1 MSHSQTK
8 QVGQFLRALG
18 KLAQFLESQLL
29 FFHQITSLGWTSY
42 IFLVSPNFI
51 SGLDAIAAPF
61 SRGRTRC
68 QHGASTVLVRCL
80 HRIFYALAS
89 WPSLFTHTL
98 HLRHLTS
105 VFGKGCLGPK
115 YAPHLGQVT
124 PWSSCSSVSR
134 NFNPPFTSVCTIK
147 TLVALGTWGTKGTSF
162 LTLSIHSEKLFKN
175 TFLWFPSYCEL
186 FPL

>member
-89 WPSLFTHTL
+89 SPSFVTQIR
-98 HLRHLTS
+98 HLRHNVNVCGS
-105 VFGKGCLGPK
+105 GCLGPK

-134 NFNPPFTSVCTIK
+134 NFNPPCSRLTSLHTR
-147 TLVALGTWGTKGTSF
+147 
-162 LTLSIHSEKLFKN
+162 
-175 TFLWFPSYCEL
+175 Y
-186 FPL
+186 